1 MNIKEEPI
9 TSNNRTSNTNCRYC
23 QVRENE
29 TSFKI
34 QIKERENL
42 KMKIRIQNLEGAIE
56 SLKRELNEK
65 ESKL

>member
-1 MNIKEEPI
+1 MNIKAEP
-9 TSNNRTSNTNCRYC
+9 TTTNNMTSNTNCRYC
-23 QVRENE
+23 QARENE

-42 KMKIRIQNLEGAIE
+42 KLKYQIQNLEGAIE
-56 SLKRELNEK
+56 SLKHELNEK